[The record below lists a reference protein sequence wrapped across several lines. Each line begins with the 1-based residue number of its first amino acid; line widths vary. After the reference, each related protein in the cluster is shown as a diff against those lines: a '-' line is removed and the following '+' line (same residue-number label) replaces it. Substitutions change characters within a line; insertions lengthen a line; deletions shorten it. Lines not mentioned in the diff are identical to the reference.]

1 MAKTIKVIDVVSN
14 NDDSIDEKLVKND
27 EVNEEIEKVIIE
39 DEPIKEEVKE
49 KVKEEDKQDY
59 KTIRTQQL
67 VECQGCKKMMTATS
81 LKYYHKKCP
90 AETVAEIKPKPK
102 AKPKPKK

>member
-67 VECQGCKKMMTATS
+67 VECQGCKKMMIATS
-81 LKYYHKKCP
+81 LTY
-90 AETVAEIKPKPK
+90 
-102 AKPKPKK
+102 